1 MGYTNGSS
9 LLPGRTGMLDLI
21 IETRSH
27 DLGGFVVGRVLPY
40 RRRRMVGPFIF
51 FDRMGPHDMAA
62 PIPFDT
68 DVRPHPHIGLST
80 VTYLFVGEMTHRD
93 SLGYEQVILPG
104 ALNWMTAGSGIT
116 HSERFD
122 GMRNTGGRMDGI
134 QTWVA
139 LPDGSEEDAP
149 AFDHYPAEALPT
161 FEDNGISGRVI
172 AGRAFGIE
180 SPART
185 HSPLFYVHI
194 EMEPESR
201 ISLPQGFAER
211 AAFVATGSI
220 EIGSTRFEPGQMLVF
235 SKGAMPTLRAVEAAR
250 LMLLGG
256 EPVGSRHIWWN
267 FVSSS
272 KERIELA
279 KADWL
284 AGRIP
289 LPANDDKEFIPLPE
303 RPTPKPNPMS

>member
-1 MGYTNGSS
+1 
-9 LLPGRTGMLDLI
+9 MLDLV

-27 DLGGFVVGRVLPY
+27 DLGGFIVGRVLPY
-40 RRRRMVGPFIF
+40 QRRRMVGPFIF

-62 PIPFDT
+62 PIPLAT

-80 VTYLFVGEMTHRD
+80 VTYLFDGEMTHRD

-104 ALNWMTAGSGIT
+104 ALNWMTAGAGIT

-122 GMRNTGGRMDGI
+122 GMRDTGGHMDGI

-139 LPDGSEEDAP
+139 LPDSDEEDAP
-149 AFDHYPAEALPT
+149 AFDHYPADALPT
-161 FEDNGISGRVI
+161 FEEDGLSGRLI

-180 SPART
+180 SPAKT
-185 HSPLFYVHI
+185 HSPLFYVHA
-194 EMEPESR
+194 ELQSGSR
-201 ISLPQGFAER
+201 MSLPEDYAER
-211 AAFVATGSI
+211 AVFVASGGIDVGGKSY
-220 EIGSTRFEPGQMLVF
+220 ESGQMLVF
-235 SKGAMPTLRAVEAAR
+235 SKRSSPTIRAVGATR

-256 EPVGSRHIWWN
+256 EPLGPRHIWWN

-272 KERIELA
+272 KERIETA

-289 LPANDDKEFIPLPE
+289 LPPNDNQEFIPLPDE
-303 RPTPKPNPMS
+303 PKPKPNPMS

>member
-1 MGYTNGSS
+1 
-9 LLPGRTGMLDLI
+9 MLDLVI
-21 IETRSH
+21 DTRCH

-62 PIPFDT
+62 PIPRAT

-80 VTYLFVGEMTHRD
+80 VTYLFEGQMTHRD
-93 SLGYEQVILPG
+93 SLGCEQVILPG
-104 ALNWMTAGSGIT
+104 ALNWMTAGAGIT

-122 GMRNTGGRMDGI
+122 GMRDTGGHMDGI

-139 LPDGSEEDAP
+139 LPDNNEEDAP
-149 AFDHYPAEALPT
+149 AFDHYPADVLPA
-161 FEDNGISGRVI
+161 FDDGGILGRVI
-172 AGRAFGIE
+172 AGRAFGME

-185 HSPLFYVHI
+185 HSPLFYVHA
-194 EMEPESR
+194 EMQPDSR
-201 ISLPQGFAER
+201 MSLPQGYAER
-211 AAFVATGSI
+211 AAFVASGSV
-220 EIGSTRFEPGQMLVF
+220 EVGGKSYGPGQMLVF
-235 SKGAMPTLRAVEAAR
+235 SKGASPTLLAVETTR

-256 EPVGSRHIWWN
+256 EPVGPRHIWWN

-272 KERIELA
+272 KERIETA

-284 AGRIP
+284 AGRMP
-289 LPANDDKEFIPLPE
+289 LPPNDNKEFIPLPDE
-303 RPTPKPNPMS
+303 PRPKPNPMS